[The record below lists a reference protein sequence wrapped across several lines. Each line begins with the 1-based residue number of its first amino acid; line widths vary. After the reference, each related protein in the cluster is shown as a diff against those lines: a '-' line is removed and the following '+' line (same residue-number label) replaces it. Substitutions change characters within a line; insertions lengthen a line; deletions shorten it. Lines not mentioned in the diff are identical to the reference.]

1 MLYEPCKVCKLC
13 CEFIWLE
20 LVLYFC
26 VRLFELLFIA
36 IGGGGSLNNGVDLKM
51 FMEFSIIAMIISIIF
66 SCCCLK
72 WEYRIRQKLK
82 IQQEREIMRKLEKL
96 ENIIIDQRIQDDV

>member
-1 MLYEPCKVCKLC
+1 MLYEPRQVFKLS

-26 VRLFELLFIA
+26 VRLFELLFIV
-36 IGGGGSLNNGVDLKM
+36 IGGDRSLNNGVDLKM
-51 FMEFSIIAMIISIIF
+51 FMEFSIISMIISITF

-72 WEYRIRQKLK
+72 WEYGVREKLK
-82 IQQEREIMRKLEKL
+82 IQHEREIMRELEKL